1 MELYNIIGLVLVE
14 LVFIGVLICM
24 MYMSLRYGSRFGHIE
39 SVQRVWP
46 DASQEILAP
55 HSCKFLL
62 WLIYG
67 VGFNCLARSV
77 LYTALQLFG
86 VLNIHIDLG
95 FMAEY
100 VISCISTFVGSF
112 IATALYKFEGGS
124 LVITFAVI
132 LALCILPTGLLKLI
146 LESENTSAGAWVL
159 WPVSIVCL
167 SLSVSFVVFK
177 YITLPTHILSRYS
190 LEEFKSQS
198 SSMGDFVQPETNESE
213 TSESETSEPETS
225 EPETRE
231 QGSNAQG
238 PAPKDS
244 EQQDSTQETPTL
256 PELIERGYT
265 LNDVLVN
272 YSKSKKSTKDKKK
285 GKHHPFSESIGMGIF
300 LSLIALLPTFIFSG
314 IVESYAYQD
323 WENDYFGRKEY
334 LYFHTLLLVIT
345 QLVSVVCYG
354 YVNLNM
360 QCSILAS
367 KTSVTNWG
375 WYVLF
380 VNFFCFIFEYL
391 KDTLTKIDHA
401 GRTTQSEFIANELLR
416 VPFKFAA
423 VGLIF
428 TGAYYIV
435 CLRKARKILSS
446 IEPHELE
453 ELQTV

>member
-1 MELYNIIGLVLVE
+1 MELYNVIGLVLVE
-14 LVFIGVLICM
+14 LVFIGVLICL
-24 MYMSLRYGSRFGHIE
+24 MYIRIRYSSRFGHIE

-132 LALCILPTGLLKLI
+132 LALFFLPTGLLKLI
-146 LESENTSAGAWVL
+146 LESENTSTGAWVL

-167 SLSVSFVVFK
+167 SLSASFVVFK
-177 YITLPTHILSRYS
+177 YVTLPPHILSRYS

-198 SSMGDFVQPETNESE
+198 SSIGDFVQP
-213 TSESETSEPETS
+213 ETSEPETS
-225 EPETRE
+225 E
-231 QGSNAQG
+231 QGSNARG
-238 PAPKDS
+238 SALEDA
-244 EQQDSTQETPTL
+244 QQDSTQESPTL
-256 PELIERGYT
+256 PELIERGFT

-272 YSKSKKSTKDKKK
+272 YSKSKKSKKDKRK
-285 GKHHPFSESIGMGIF
+285 GKHHSFADSIGVSIF
-300 LSLIALLPTFIFSG
+300 LSLIALLPTLVLAG
-314 IVESYAYQD
+314 KVESYAYQD

-345 QLVSVVCYG
+345 QLVSVVGYG

-360 QCSILAS
+360 QCSLIAS

-380 VNFFCFIFEYL
+380 VNFFCFIIEYL
-391 KDTLTKIDHA
+391 KDTCSKIDHV
-401 GRTTQSEFIANELLR
+401 GRTSQSEFIANELLR
-416 VPFKFAA
+416 VSFKLAA
-423 VGLIF
+423 VGFIF